1 MQTKQ
6 KFAVGVENPSQYLMQ
21 CLLISGAT
29 IERNERE
36 LIWIF
41 LLSLQL
47 NLIDNVR
54 QWSFAGRQAMILSKK
69 TCIGTISC
77 I

>member
-6 KFAVGVENPSQYLMQ
+6 KFAVRAENPSQYLMQ
-21 CLLISGAT
+21 CLLISGAM

-36 LIWIF
+36 LICIF

-47 NLIDNVR
+47 NLVDNVR
-54 QWSFAGRQAMILSKK
+54 QWSFAGQQAMILSKK
-69 TCIGTISC
+69 TCIGTIIC